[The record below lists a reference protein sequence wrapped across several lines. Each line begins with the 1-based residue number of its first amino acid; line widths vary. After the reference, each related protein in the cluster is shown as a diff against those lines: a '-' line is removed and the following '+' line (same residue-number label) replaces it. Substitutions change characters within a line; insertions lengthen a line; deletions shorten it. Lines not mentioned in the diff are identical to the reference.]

1 MNPQHHMCL
10 TSSEMG
16 MLWTTY
22 INDTFSSCVLSYFLN
37 IVEDS
42 QIKAVIEYALDISER
57 HIRELTS
64 IFKGESFPVPQGF
77 TDEDVNLNAKRL
89 YSDNFFLYYL
99 KNMSKVGLATYSLA
113 FCMGS
118 RSDVR
123 TFFHEAISQTGALDQ
138 KVTSVLLSK
147 GLYIRPPYIS
157 VPNHIDFVESK
168 SFLSG
173 GFFGFVD
180 KRPLTSIEIAHLFE
194 NSQTNSLGEAL
205 LLGFS
210 QVVRSNEIRKYITRG
225 VEISRKHIEYF
236 DKMLKDDTLPVPM
249 TWATNVTD
257 SVDPPFSDKLILFH
271 VSILVAAGAGNYGL
285 AASASPRRDVATNYV
300 RLAAE
305 IARYAEDGA
314 KLLIENGWLEEPPQA
329 LNRKELVHR

>member
-1 MNPQHHMCL
+1 MKSQHHICL
-10 TSSEMG
+10 TASEIG
-16 MLWTTY
+16 GLWTTY

-37 IVEDS
+37 IVEDT
-42 QIKAVIEYALDISER
+42 QIKPAIEYAFDISEQ
-57 HIRELTS
+57 HIRKLTS
-64 IFKGESFPVPQGF
+64 IFEDENFPVPQGF
-77 TDEDVNLNAKRL
+77 TDDDVNRNAKRL
-89 YSDNFFLYYL
+89 YSDHFYLYYL

-113 FCMGS
+113 FSMCS
-118 RSDVR
+118 RSDIR
-123 TFFHEAISQTGALDQ
+123 AFFHEALTRTVALDQ
-138 KVTSVLLSK
+138 KVTSLLQSK

-173 GFFGFVD
+173 GFFGFGE

-236 DKMLKDDTLPVPM
+236 DKTLKDDNLPVPM
-249 TWATNVTD
+249 TWATDVTD
-257 SVDPPFSDKLILFH
+257 SVEPPFSDKLILFH
-271 VSILVAAGAGNYGL
+271 VSVLVAAGTGNYGV
-285 AASASPRRDVATNYV
+285 AASASPRKDVAMNYV

-314 KLLIENGWLEEPPQA
+314 KLMIEHGWLEEPPQA
-329 LNRKELVHR
+329 LNRKELTTR